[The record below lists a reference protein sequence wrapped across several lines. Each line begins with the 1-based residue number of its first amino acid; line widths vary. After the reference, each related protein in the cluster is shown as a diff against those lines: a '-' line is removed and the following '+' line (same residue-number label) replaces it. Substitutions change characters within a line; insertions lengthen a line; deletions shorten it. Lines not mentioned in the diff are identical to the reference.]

1 MSLPGFGA
9 VVVLALHLGFIAW
22 VIFGWVLART
32 RPWLRWLH
40 LASLVYGVFIE
51 VAPWP
56 CPLTLLEN
64 YLEALAGIAPYHGPF
79 LLHYLDALVYPDVPE
94 ATLVVF
100 ALAVCGVNLWLHA
113 RCLRRKAA

>member
-22 VIFGWVLART
+22 VIFGWVVART

-64 YLEALAGIAPYHGPF
+64 YLEALAGIATYHGPF